1 MTNDEK
7 IKEHSLSLIEI
18 LKAAQFFFE
27 IAGITGKQLAI
38 ALDKIYKYYM
48 GYSALE
54 VAEIDLNAPEKTAY
68 EADTA
73 DEDDDDYYADGE
85 RVLMWKPE
93 IIPILREYIARH
105 KDCLKEINHE

>member
-1 MTNDEK
+1 MINNEES
-7 IKEHSLSLIEI
+7 KEHSISLVDI
-18 LKAAQFFFE
+18 LKAAQFLFE
-27 IAGITGKQLAI
+27 IAEITGNQLSI
-38 ALDKIYKYYM
+38 ALDKVFKHYT

-54 VAEIDLNAPEKTAY
+54 VAGIDITAPEETG
-68 EADTA
+68 DTA